1 MGKQLTD
8 FSVYNEHVN
17 KLLKITEPDAPFT
30 LDSIEIENYN
40 IPIITR
46 ELWTARQRQAHS
58 LHEISY
64 RACFKPQLPH
74 FFISRLTT
82 ESEIVYDPFA
92 GRGTTA
98 LESAFMGRRI
108 ISNDINPLSKIIAE
122 PRLCPPNITTVSE
135 RFKSIPKKPKNCIS
149 NHLSMFFNDSTFE
162 EILALREYFLERESE
177 KKLDGCDSWIRMV
190 ATNRLTGH
198 SSGFFSVYTLPPNQ
212 AASIESQVKI
222 NKKYNQEPEY
232 RNTQEIIIKKTRT
245 LLSDIQEEERSKLYK
260 AASTAIFINKDARS
274 TPEIKD
280 ESVALTVT
288 SPPFLDI
295 VQYADDNWLR
305 CWFNNFDV
313 KEIEKEISTP
323 SNVESWQS
331 IMSDVFIELYRITKS
346 GGHVAF
352 EVGEIRRGKIKME
365 NLVIPIAMNAGFSP
379 VGVLLNEQVFTKT
392 SHIWGIKNNS
402 GGTNTNRIILLKKE
416 FK

>member
-1 MGKQLTD
+1 MGKRVTD

-17 KLLKITEPDAPFT
+17 KLIKITEPEVAFA
-30 LDSIEIENYN
+30 LDSIEVENHN

-46 ELWTARQRQAHS
+46 ELWTSRQRQAHS

-64 RACFKPQLPH
+64 RACFKPQLPR

-108 ISNDINPLSKIIAE
+108 ISNDINPLSIIITK
-122 PRLCPPNITTVSE
+122 PRLNPPNITTVAD
-135 RFKSIPKKPKNCIS
+135 RFKLIPKKPKKNIP

-162 EILALREYFLERESE
+162 EILALREYFL
-177 KKLDGCDSWIRMV
+177 KKELEHTIDACDSWIRMV

-212 AASIESQVKI
+212 AASIEGQIKI
-222 NKKYNQEPEY
+222 NKKYNQEPEF
-232 RNTQEIIIKKTRT
+232 RNTQDIIIKKTRT
-245 LLSDIQEEERSKLYK
+245 LLADIQDEERSRLLKS
-260 AASTAIFINKDARS
+260 ASTAIFLNNDARS
-274 TPEIKD
+274 TPSIQD
-280 ESVALTVT
+280 GSVALTIT

-305 CWFNNFDV
+305 CWFNGLDV
-313 KEIEKEISTP
+313 KEIEKGISTP
-323 SNVESWQS
+323 SNIESWQT
-331 IMSDVFIELYRITKS
+331 IMQDVFVELYRITKE

-352 EVGEIRRGKIKME
+352 EVGEIRKGKIKME

-379 VGVLLNEQVFTKT
+379 VGVLLNEQIFTKT
-392 SHIWGIKNNS
+392 SHIWGIANNS
-402 GGTNTNRIILLKKE
+402 GGTNTNRIILLKKD
-416 FK
+416 

>member
-1 MGKQLTD
+1 MGKRVTE
-8 FSVYNEHVN
+8 FSVYNEQVN
-17 KLLKITEPDAPFT
+17 KLLKITEPEAPFT
-30 LDSIEIENYN
+30 LDSMAIENQN

-46 ELWTARQRQAHS
+46 ELWTSKQRQAHS

-64 RACFKPQLPH
+64 RACFKPQLPR

-98 LESAFMGRRI
+98 LESAFMGRKI

-122 PRLCPPNITTVSE
+122 PRLSPPHITTVAE
-135 RFKSIPKKPKNCIS
+135 RLKSIPKKPQKYIP
-149 NHLSMFFNDSTFE
+149 NHLSMFFDDSTFE
-162 EILALREYFLERESE
+162 EILALREYFLQRETES
-177 KKLDGCDSWIRMV
+177 KLDTCDSWIRMV

-212 AASIESQVKI
+212 AASAESQIKI
-222 NKKYNQEPEY
+222 NKKYDQKPEY

-245 LLSDIQEEERSKLYK
+245 LLSDIQDEERTRLYK
-260 AASTAIFINKDARS
+260 SATSAIFLNNDARS
-274 TPEIKD
+274 TPSIQN
-280 ESVALTVT
+280 ESVALTIT

-305 CWFNNFDV
+305 CWFNGFDV
-313 KEIEKEISTP
+313 DEIEKGISTP

-331 IMSDVFIELYRITKS
+331 IMKDVFIELYRITKP

-365 NLVIPIAMNAGFSP
+365 SLVIPIAMNAGFSP

-392 SHIWGIKNNS
+392 SHIWGIENNS
-402 GGTNTNRIILLKKE
+402 GGTNTNRIILLKKY
-416 FK
+416 

>member
-1 MGKQLTD
+1 MTEL
-8 FSVYNEHVN
+8 SVYNEHVN
-17 KLLKITEPDAPFT
+17 KLLKITEPEAPFT
-30 LDSIEIENYN
+30 LDSMEIENNN

-46 ELWTARQRQAHS
+46 ELWTPKQRQAHS

-64 RACFKPQLPH
+64 RACFKPQLPR

-82 ESEIVYDPFA
+82 ESQIVYDPFA

-98 LESAFMGRRI
+98 LESAFMGRKI
-108 ISNDINPLSKIIAE
+108 ISNDINPISKIITK
-122 PRLCPPNITTVSE
+122 PRLCPPNITTISD
-135 RFKSIPKKPKNCIS
+135 RFKSIPKKPQKTIP

-162 EILALREYFLERESE
+162 EILALREYFQEREAE
-177 KKLDGCDSWIRMV
+177 NKLDDCDSWIRMV

-212 AASIESQVKI
+212 AASIESQLKI

-232 RNTQEIIIKKTRT
+232 RNTQEIILKKTRT
-245 LLSDIQEEERSKLYK
+245 LLSDIEEGERLKLYK
-260 AASTAIFINKDARS
+260 SASTAVFLNNDARY
-274 TPEIKD
+274 TPSIQD

-305 CWFNNFDV
+305 CWFNGFDV
-313 KEIEKEISTP
+313 KEIEKGISTP
-323 SNVESWQS
+323 SNIESWQS
-331 IMSDVFIELYRITKS
+331 IMKDVFFELYRITIY
-346 GGHVAF
+346 GGHIAF

-365 NLVIPIAMNAGFSP
+365 DLVIPIAMNAGFSP

-392 SHIWGIKNNS
+392 SHIWGITNNS
-402 GGTNTNRIILLKKE
+402 GGTNTNRIILLKKD
-416 FK
+416 